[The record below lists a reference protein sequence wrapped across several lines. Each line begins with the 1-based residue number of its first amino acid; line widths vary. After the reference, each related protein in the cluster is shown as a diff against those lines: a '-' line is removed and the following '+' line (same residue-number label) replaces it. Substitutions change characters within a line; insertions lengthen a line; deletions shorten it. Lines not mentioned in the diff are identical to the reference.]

1 MKPLRLIIL
10 FALSA
15 ALFLCAGDIA
25 HAQPTRTLTDQTGR
39 RVTVPLHPLRV
50 IALAPS
56 AMEIVCAVGGRE
68 QLAGRTRFSDYPA
81 GAAGLPVV
89 GSYVHLDNEKIAA
102 LRPDLCIALKD
113 GTPYVTVQALKR
125 LGIPVFGV
133 INDSLESVLEAVRLI
148 GEVLDH
154 EHEAARVATSLL
166 ARITTVRDRVAH
178 AATIPGV
185 FYQIDM
191 NPIMAAGQGTYID
204 ELITLAGGR
213 NVAAEAAGYPRYSME
228 QALALMPEVIVIPSM
243 DRSGTR
249 KTMVAAWK
257 KWPHI
262 PAVGTDRILQVNSD
276 LFDRPSP
283 RLVDGL
289 EILARTLHPE
299 CFAKQK

>member
-1 MKPLRLIIL
+1 MKPSYLVSIIIL
-10 FALSA
+10 AACLFPCAPTAAFA
-15 ALFLCAGDIA
+15 
-25 HAQPTRTLTDQTGR
+25 HPTRVLTDQTGR
-39 RVTVPLHPLRV
+39 TVTVPARPLRV

-56 AMEIVCAVGGRE
+56 AMEIVCAVGGRD

-81 GAAGLPVV
+81 GTASLPVV

-113 GTPYVTVQALKR
+113 GTPYETVQTLKR
-125 LGIPVFGV
+125 LGIPVFAV
-133 INDSLESVLEAVRLI
+133 INDSLDSVLEAVRLL
-148 GEVLDH
+148 GDVLNH
-154 EHEAARVATSLL
+154 QNEAAQVITSLQT
-166 ARITTVRDRVAH
+166 RIRNVQRRVAH

-191 NPIMAAGQGTYID
+191 NPIMAAGKGTYID

-213 NVAAEAAGYPRYSME
+213 NVAAEAAGYPRFSME
-228 QALALMPEVIVIPSM
+228 QALALMPDVIVIPSM

-249 KTMVAAWK
+249 KTMIAAWK

-262 PAVGTDRILQVNSD
+262 PAVRTNRIIRVNSD

-299 CFAKQK
+299 CFAKQQ